1 MPRPHRSPANCIDPG
16 EFREL
21 LVPLPGRKDRLEIAL
36 AKRAELTRVRR
47 HFDEVGLAAVIDE
60 DKLSRVLRSLVIDNQ
75 RRRTSHGGS
84 LDWAKVASDGK
95 FTAPDEWLRAR
106 TGLTPLTVAAL
117 PLAQPFG
124 SLTEMT
130 PSDEVTGPRV
140 PIARRPVRT
149 RPITTIAIAARTPP
163 PIKSHDNPLMPELGE
178 ASPRPF
184 PSAEGE

>member
-95 FTAPDEWLRAR
+95 FTAPDEWLPGGFEVRER
-106 TGLTPLTVAAL
+106 GELTGVRHDKVGFHAVGLFEPGERQDRLDAADRGGAPL
-117 PLAQPFG
+117 
-124 SLTEMT
+124 
-130 PSDEVTGPRV
+130 GPAFR
-140 PIARRPVRT
+140 
-149 RPITTIAIAARTPP
+149 
-163 PIKSHDNPLMPELGE
+163 ELD
-178 ASPRPF
+178 RN
-184 PSAEGE
+184 